1 MAKLRYLLWLAAAVL
16 GIAAPRLLA
25 GTVDLAT
32 QCEFSGQVADM
43 SQTTQKLG
51 VAIRVDM
58 RGVSY
63 SGKLTRT
70 LLEQSQPGK
79 VTLWFGLRNVRLNVK
94 RIDIA
99 GGPGGAACGP
109 MDVVLGHQKELWLAF
124 DIEADS
130 KAGSSQMVV
139 RKVRFQLPADN
150 WAIGRP
156 AWVRTQGL
164 GFTQQNVVEGLR
176 EGIAQDRLRL
186 EQKLLKDAPQIL
198 TQVVKQTTPQN
209 AESPMVRAIR
219 SRLTGSRQDSQ
230 AISSSSP

>member
-1 MAKLRYLLWLAAAVL
+1 MAKLRYLLWLAAAIL

-25 GTVDLAT
+25 GTVDLGT
-32 QCEFSGQVADM
+32 QCKFSGQVPDM

-51 VAIRVDM
+51 VPLRVDM

-63 SGKLTRT
+63 SGQLTRT
-70 LLEQSQPGK
+70 LLEQTAPGK

-109 MDVVLGHQKELWLAF
+109 MYVVLGQQKDLWLAF
-124 DIEADS
+124 DIEAD
-130 KAGSSQMVV
+130 KKPGSSQMVV
-139 RKVRFQLPADN
+139 RDVRFQLPPDN

-156 AWVRTQGL
+156 AWVRTSGI
-164 GFTQQNVVEGLR
+164 GFTQQNVVDGIR
-176 EGIAQDRLRL
+176 QGIAQDRVRL
-186 EQKLLKDAPQIL
+186 EQKLKKDAPQIL

-209 AESPMVRAIR
+209 GESPMVKAIR
-219 SRLTGSRQDSQ
+219 GRLMRGGHQT
-230 AISSSSP
+230 ISASSP